1 MWGCKMQDT
10 LQAKVIW
17 ARSKVWGRIVC
28 ASSRL
33 DVEPFLRRSPDLPG
47 GTRCPAT
54 RTEAQVRFLRV
65 PSPTPSHSSAVSLLR
80 RLTPSPSR
88 VYVRGVRLWPQSVA
102 QNCFVQFPTL
112 AKTQL
117 KWGRFYQ
124 NQGRCDGATCFV
136 FVGSRWPGKT
146 ASLVCLFVPVFSYL
160 SFIHY
165 LFIHHPFIHTPKTS
179 WLPNMCQKVIENL
192 GPVR

>member
-47 GTRCPAT
+47 STSLSSHTDRSPGA
-54 RTEAQVRFLRV
+54 V
-65 PSPTPSHSSAVSLLR
+65 PPGPFTNG
-80 RLTPSPSR
+80 RLTPSR
-88 VYVRGVRLWPQSVA
+88 VYVRGVWLWPQSAA

-117 KWGRFYQ
+117 KWGRLYQ

-136 FVGSRWPGKT
+136 FVGSRWPGKM